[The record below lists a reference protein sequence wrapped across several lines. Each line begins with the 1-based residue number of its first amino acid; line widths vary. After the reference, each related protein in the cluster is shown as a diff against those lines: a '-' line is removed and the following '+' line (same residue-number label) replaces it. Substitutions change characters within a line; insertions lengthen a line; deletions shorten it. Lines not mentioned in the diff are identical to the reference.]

1 MVVLHHVEVCLLS
14 ILSKVRCVLATTL
27 GDNSL
32 DRNTQ
37 NQPRSPLFLGKG
49 EREGGKNMCYFV
61 AGKILFTNII
71 LRIYHLHTVTICLI
85 LTLFYVDWDI
95 SSALYLPEL
104 ARVSLCREKNM
115 QTTRDWYRKLHV
127 GICPG
132 FFFISPRKRKGSC
145 FQHGYLCLTFEV
157 FPFFH
162 PFMILSIWLQV
173 VANKRE

>member
-132 FFFISPRKRKGSC
+132 FFLSLLGKEKEAAFSMDICAWRLKYS
-145 FQHGYLCLTFEV
+145 H
-157 FPFFH
+157 FFTH
-162 PFMILSIWLQV
+162 LWF
-173 VANKRE
+173 